1 MNDAPRS
8 WSNSAG
14 RQSAFAVAVHGS
26 TSYMVERMAVLEARG
41 LHKRYARGDTEVTAV
56 AGVSLTL
63 DRGAFVA
70 LVGPSGCGKSTL
82 LHLCGAM
89 DRPTAGEV
97 RLEGRS
103 LAALD
108 DDALTRVRRTRIGFV
123 FQTFNLLPTLTV
135 GENIGLPLLLAGREP
150 GEVTPRVGEW
160 AERVGISH
168 RLDHVP
174 AQLSGGEAQRTAVAR
189 AMVHDPVLVLADEP
203 TGNLDSAN
211 GRRIVELLRDVNRS
225 SGAAVLLVTHD
236 PAVAAA
242 AARIL
247 EMRDGRLVA
256 AADAKPDPDGARGA
270 SSESG
275 SDAVPSEELAA
286 TSKAARGRTPTI
298 AGTPPVAERPTP

>member
-1 MNDAPRS
+1 MS
-8 WSNSAG
+8 I
-14 RQSAFAVAVHGS
+14 
-26 TSYMVERMAVLEARG
+26 LEACD
-41 LHKRYARGDTEVTAV
+41 LHKRYQRGDTEVTAV

-63 DRGAFVA
+63 DRGSFVA
-70 LVGPSGCGKSTL
+70 LAGPSGCGKSTL

-89 DRPTAGEV
+89 DRPTAGEA

-108 DDALTRVRRTRIGFV
+108 DDALTRMRRTRVGFV

-135 GENIGLPLLLAGREP
+135 GENIGMPLLLAGRDP
-150 GEVTPRVGEW
+150 REVTARVGEW

-174 AQLSGGEAQRTAVAR
+174 AQLSGGEAQRTAIAR
-189 AMVHDPVLVLADEP
+189 AVVHDPVLVLADEP

-242 AARIL
+242 AERVL
-247 EMRDGRLVA
+247 EMRDGRLLPPRERSQAGPPEV
-256 AADAKPDPDGARGA
+256 
-270 SSESG
+270 
-275 SDAVPSEELAA
+275 LAA
-286 TSKAARGRTPTI
+286 MSKARPERTPTM
-298 AGTPPVAERPTP
+298 AGTAFVAGRPAS

>member
-1 MNDAPRS
+1 MGCTV
-8 WSNSAG
+8 G
-14 RQSAFAVAVHGS
+14 RLHVTVPAI
-26 TSYMVERMAVLEARG
+26 VEGMSVLQACD

-63 DRGAFVA
+63 ERGAFVA

-97 RLEGRS
+97 RLDGRS
-103 LAALD
+103 LADLD

-135 GENIGLPLLLAGREP
+135 GENVGLPLLLAGRDP
-150 GEVTPRVGEW
+150 REVTTRVGEW

-174 AQLSGGEAQRTAVAR
+174 AQLSGGEAQRTAIAR
-189 AMVHDPVLVLADEP
+189 AVVHDPVLLLADEP

-211 GRRIVELLRDVNRS
+211 GRRIVELVHDVNRS

-236 PAVAAA
+236 PTVAAA
-242 AARIL
+242 AALVL

-270 SSESG
+270 SSETA
-275 SDAVPSEELAA
+275 SDAVPSEAA
-286 TSKAARGRTPTI
+286 PTVRGGIAEAASVT
-298 AGTPPVAERPTP
+298 ERPAS

>member
-1 MNDAPRS
+1 M
-8 WSNSAG
+8 
-14 RQSAFAVAVHGS
+14 
-26 TSYMVERMAVLEARG
+26 TVLEARD
-41 LHKRYARGDTEVTAV
+41 LQKRYSLGDTEVTAV

-108 DDALTRVRRTRIGFV
+108 DDALTRVRRTRVGFV

-135 GENIGLPLLLAGREP
+135 GENIGLPLPLAGRDP
-150 GEVTPRVGEW
+150 RAVTPRVGEW

-168 RLDHVP
+168 RLDHLP
-174 AQLSGGEAQRTAVAR
+174 AQLSGGEAQRTAIAR
-189 AMVHDPVLVLADEP
+189 AVAHDPVLLLADEP

-211 GRRIVELLRDVNRS
+211 GRRIVELLRDVNRR

-242 AARIL
+242 AGQVL
-247 EMRDGRLVA
+247 EMQDGRL
-256 AADAKPDPDGARGA
+256 
-270 SSESG
+270 
-275 SDAVPSEELAA
+275 LAA
-286 TSKAARGRTPTI
+286 RERPQAEPLDEVTAIAQAERGRTPPI
-298 AGTPPVAERPTP
+298 ARVAPAAERPAS